1 MWPFFKDFSE
11 RQKSL
16 MSKFL
21 SGKTNSICTKDRT
34 STPLLPSNSD
44 ICRFRPAK
52 HIQPIAVTYILPTTE
67 HLNDRSQYRETR
79 QTLSSNPENSV
90 KLSPL
95 LLAMAISMPLTTTAQ
110 HNHGAQTP
118 YAGMHNRAI
127 KSLSDN
133 DIKELR
139 RGGGWGLAL
148 AAELNGMPGPAHL
161 LELKDQLQ
169 LTQDQVAK
177 TQGLVDD
184 MRQAA
189 IPTGERLIAAESA
202 LESAFAKGSVD
213 EASLRRLLADTESA
227 RTELRYIHLSQHFKT
242 VQFLKPE
249 QIKRYNILRGYAED
263 PCKNIPAGHNPEMY
277 RRHMGC
283 N

>member
-1 MWPFFKDFSE
+1 MKP
-11 RQKSL
+11 
-16 MSKFL
+16 
-21 SGKTNSICTKDRT
+21 
-34 STPLLPSNSD
+34 ST
-44 ICRFRPAK
+44 
-52 HIQPIAVTYILPTTE
+52 
-67 HLNDRSQYRETR
+67 
-79 QTLSSNPENSV
+79 
-90 KLSPL
+90 L
-95 LLAMAISMPLTTTAQ
+95 LLALAICMPLSTLAQ
-110 HNHGAQTP
+110 DSHRASMP
-118 YAGMHNRAI
+118 YAGMQNRAI
-127 KSLSDN
+127 KSLSDT

-161 LELKDQLQ
+161 LELKDQIP

-177 TQGLVDD
+177 TQALFDD
-184 MRQAA
+184 MRKVS
-189 IPTGERLIAAESA
+189 IPAGERLIAAEAA
-202 LESAFAKGSVD
+202 LEAAFASGVVD
-213 EASLRRLLADTESA
+213 ETSLRRLLAESESA
-227 RTELRYIHLSQHFKT
+227 RTELRFIHLSQHYKT